1 MTYKLIDE
9 NELKLLKSKS
19 ELTMIDLEAIM
30 WEKTSIIRY
39 LRNIQNTY
47 RVRLANLKAVGKE
60 WEVYMAIKTIEEM
73 IIWIEGL
80 KEEINKIKE
89 EEEKN
94 KEK

>member
-47 RVRLANLKAVGKE
+47 RVRLANLQAVGKE
-60 WEVYMAIKTIEEM
+60 WEVYIAVKTIEEM
-73 IIWIEGL
+73 IVWIEGL
-80 KEEINKIKE
+80 KDEINKIKE
-89 EEEKN
+89 EEKN